1 MRARRYLSSDRHGT
15 LNNHLLP
22 LSLQRSLVDDKPLA
36 LYYLSHLESPEEVH
50 IKDLQGFPDVTRRDD
65 KRHAQAHVEG
75 LEHLEKV
82 YLTHPLDEREDVL
95 HRPGTHAYLRIH
107 VVGDHTRQV
116 LSLIHISEPT
126 RLGMISYAVF

>member
-65 KRHAQAHVEG
+65 ERHAQAHVEG
-75 LEHLEKV
+75 
-82 YLTHPLDEREDVL
+82 
-95 HRPGTHAYLRIH
+95 
-107 VVGDHTRQV
+107 

-126 RLGMISYAVF
+126 RLGMISYAVFCLKKKKKT